1 MNIYQV
7 LKYPID
13 TEKTN
18 LQKELLN
25 QMSFEVDPSANRV
38 EIKKAVEQIFN
49 VKVKSVNTVNVKGK
63 IKQRGR
69 IVGKRKDWKKAHI
82 SLMPGHR
89 INFFDGV

>member
-1 MNIYQV
+1 MNVYQI

-25 QMSFEVDPSANRV
+25 QMSFEVDPLANRV

-49 VKVKSVNTVNVKGK
+49 VKVKSVNTMNVKGK
-63 IKQRGR
+63 VKQRGR
-69 IVGKRKDWKKAHI
+69 IVGKRKDWKKALVT
-82 SLMPGHR
+82 LMPGHR

>member
-1 MNIYQV
+1 MNFYQI

-49 VKVKSVNTVNVKGK
+49 VKVKSVNTMNVKGK
-63 IKQRGR
+63 VKQRGR
-69 IVGKRKDWKKAHI
+69 IVGKRKDWKKALI
-82 SLMPGHR
+82 TLMPGHR

>member
-1 MNIYQV
+1 MNVYQI

-25 QMSFEVDPSANRV
+25 QLSFEVDPLANRV

-49 VKVKSVNTVNVKGK
+49 VKVKSVNTMNVKGK
-63 IKQRGR
+63 VKQRGR
-69 IVGKRKDWKKAHI
+69 IVGKRKDWKKALI
-82 SLMPGHR
+82 TLMPGHR